1 MFINFTNHPS
11 SAWGD
16 VQLRESNKYGDVI
29 DIPFPNVPPRL
40 GEQEI
45 HGLAEE
51 YVEKIVSQLSGDDA
65 VLVQGE
71 FTLCFAVVHMLL
83 AKNVK
88 VVSACTERIT
98 VETVGAGGVVEKNS
112 RFQFVQYRNFTC
124 C

>member
-71 FTLCFAVVHMLL
+71 FTLCYAVVRMLSDRNIR
-83 AKNVK
+83 A
-88 VVSACTERIT
+88 VSACTERIT
-98 VETVGAGGVVEKNS
+98 EESVKPDGEAEKKS
-112 RFQFVQYRNFTC
+112 VFRFVRYREYE
-124 C
+124 